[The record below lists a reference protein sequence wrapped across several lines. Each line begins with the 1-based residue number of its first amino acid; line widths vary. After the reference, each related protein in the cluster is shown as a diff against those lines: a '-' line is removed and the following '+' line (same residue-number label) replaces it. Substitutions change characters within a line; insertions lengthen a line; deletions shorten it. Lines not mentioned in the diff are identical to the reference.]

1 MFRTGRMVHSIA
13 LTILL
18 ASCSE
23 GFTEPAATNIPQSPS
38 LAVATHIPG
47 VAFNSASCTLAN
59 STTGE
64 VRCSWDITNAN
75 GRSLGIHPQ
84 AHMAITYNCLD
95 SRGQIR
101 SSGTN
106 NAWSYLEYLNVTSTS
121 IVGTNQQ
128 LPTAALYNNRTRSN
142 KKYNPCKT
150 NQQLQITGYAL
161 QYWDIWVEVENESE
175 CLGSDSRNNCY
186 VVVRL

>member
-1 MFRTGRMVHSIA
+1 MVHSIA

-38 LAVATHIPG
+38 LAVATSIPG

-75 GRSLGIHPQ
+75 GTSLDYW
-84 AHMAITYNCLD
+84 ADAYMSITYNCLNNT
-95 SRGQIR
+95 GQIR
-101 SSGTN
+101 SSGTAN
-106 NAWSYLEYLNVTSTS
+106 VWTYLAYTSVTSTS
-121 IVGTNQQ
+121 ITGTNQQ
-128 LPTAALYNNRTRSN
+128 LPTARPSN
-142 KKYNPCKT
+142 TGTGSSKKYNVCKGG
-150 NQQLQITGYAL
+150 QQLQITGYAM
-161 QYWDIWVEVENESE
+161 QYWDIYIETPTERA
-175 CLGSDSRNNCY
+175 CLGSDDRYGCL
-186 VVVRL
+186 VA

>member
-1 MFRTGRMVHSIA
+1 MLRTTRMVHSIA

-38 LAVATHIPG
+38 LAVATSIPG

-75 GRSLGIHPQ
+75 GTSLEIWPQ
-84 AHMAITYNCLD
+84 AYMTITYNCLN
-95 SRGQIR
+95 STGHIR
-101 SSGTN
+101 SSGTTN
-106 NAWSYLEYLNVTSTS
+106 RWSSLSFYNVTSTS
-121 IVGTNQQ
+121 ITGTNQQ
-128 LPTAALYNNRTRSN
+128 LVTAVPNNTGTGSGRRHN
-142 KKYNPCKT
+142 ACKT
-150 NQQLQITGYAL
+150 GQQLQITGYTM
-161 QYWDIWVEVENESE
+161 QYWHVWIFGAGEDE
-175 CLGSDSRNNCY
+175 CLGSEGGYGCL
-186 VVVRL
+186 VA

>member
-106 NAWSYLEYLNVTSTS
+106 NAWSYLSFLNVTSTS

-128 LPTAALYNNRTRSN
+128 LVTAVPHTGTGSSKRFNV
-142 KKYNPCKT
+142 CKQ
-150 NQQLQITGYAL
+150 NQQLQITGYTML
-161 QYWDIWVEVENESE
+161 YWHVIIDTPTASA
-175 CLGSDSRNNCY
+175 CLGSDNRMGCL
-186 VVVRL
+186 VA

>member
-1 MFRTGRMVHSIA
+1 MFRIRSVVLSSA
-13 LTILL
+13 LTMLV
-18 ASCSE
+18 AACSE
-23 GFTEPAATNIPQSPS
+23 VPTDPVAAHIPQSPS
-38 LAVATHIPG
+38 MVATSIEG
-47 VAFNSASCTLAN
+47 LSFNSGSCTLAN

-64 VRCSWDITNAN
+64 VRCSWDITNTS
-75 GRSLGIHPQ
+75 GKSLDYWPEAQ
-84 AHMAITYNCLD
+84 MAISYNCLD
-95 SRGQIR
+95 SKGQIR
-101 SSGTN
+101 NSGTGT
-106 NAWSYLEYLNVTSTS
+106 AWSYLEYLNVTSTS

-150 NQQLQITGYAL
+150 NQQLQITGYGL